1 MRKEQRMQQRT
12 KYEALIEAIKR
23 AKGQERF
30 ADIIGMSQPYVSKL
44 VNSIKELP
52 VQFVRAAADATGVP
66 DYELQPTHFKRPAP
80 NHYGLTEMDV
90 GIYGNNHNFLDKN
103 GVAA

>member
-1 MRKEQRMQQRT
+1 MERIPRT
-12 KYEALIEAIKR
+12 KYEALLECVKIAGSQPAF
-23 AKGQERF
+23 AK
-30 ADIIGMSQPYVSKL
+30 IIGTSQQHVSKL

-52 VQFVRAAADATGVP
+52 VQFVRAASDATGVP

-80 NHYGLTEMDV
+80 NYDGLTEMDV
-90 GIYGNNHNFLDKN
+90 GIYGNNQNFFDKN